1 LVLEAG
7 PIPGGCTS
15 VHEPEGYEFNKGL
28 HSVGDLDLVANP
40 KALHG
45 HALDYVTG
53 GKLEWSKL
61 PNVHEVAALPRGDKY
76 GWASTLEENLGALC
90 QRFPAHARELHRY
103 FDVEEAVQSGG
114 WSWALTKLLPQ
125 WVPEAVRRAAFVG
138 LGGAWRRYMGR
149 SLQDVLKDEF
159 HFSDELVTL
168 FAYMYGNYGR
178 TPDAAPFTLHASV
191 MYHYRL
197 GGYYPV
203 GGPAQ
208 IAHTIVPIIEAAGGQ
223 VAVSSPVKNIIVDDN
238 RAVGVTLEDG
248 QEIRSPLIVS
258 AASAYETFMRM
269 LPPELSRK
277 HGYTKL
283 FDHLGASPAH
293 VYLFAA
299 YDERME
305 LPRHITW
312 QLPDYDDVEPND
324 IVKADGLFKK
334 ELRFKNGPSYVIA
347 PSSRDPAFAQRYP
360 NTSTVIVLTEAGPD
374 WVERCRTDAGF
385 AAELEAK
392 ATEGLMDTAHKYLP
406 ALRGKTPA
414 YMKVGTPVGCNVR
427 ALNGC
432 SYGLE
437 AAGSRFS
444 HHTHALR
451 PQTKV
456 AGLYLTGQDSF
467 FPGIAGAVMSARF
480 TYAALSGDL
489 LHVVSAEK
497 SPLARALPR
506 PESESDP
513 ESVRPAA

>member
-1 LVLEAG
+1 
-7 PIPGGCTS
+7 

-28 HSVGDLDLVANP
+28 HSVGDLDIVANP
-40 KALHG
+40 KALHRY
-45 HALDYVTG
+45 AIDYVTG
-53 GKLEWSKL
+53 GKLEWAKL
-61 PNVHEVAALPRGDKY
+61 PSVHEVAAMPRGGEF
-76 GWASTLEENLGALC
+76 GWASTLEENLAELTK
-90 QRFPAHARELHRY
+90 RFPAHARELHRY
-103 FDVEEAVQSGG
+103 FDVEESVQSGG
-114 WSWALTKLLPQ
+114 WTWALTKLLPN
-125 WVPEAVRRAAFVG
+125 WVPEAVRRAGFAAI
-138 LGGAWRRYMGR
+138 GGPWRNYMSR
-149 SLQDVLKDEF
+149 SLAGVLKEEF
-159 HFSDELVTL
+159 NFSDELVAL
-168 FAYMYGNYGR
+168 FSYMYGNYGR
-178 TPDAAPFTLHASV
+178 TPDRAPFTLHASV

-223 VAVSSPVKNIIVDDN
+223 VAVSSPVKNIIVDGN

-248 QEIRSPLIVS
+248 REIRSPMVVS

-269 LPPELSRK
+269 LPHDVSQR

-283 FDHLGASPAH
+283 FDELGPSPAH

-299 YDERME
+299 YDERIE

-312 QLPDYDDVEPND
+312 QLPDYADVEPHD
-324 IVKADGLFKK
+324 IVKADALFKK

-360 NTSTVIVLTEAGPD
+360 NTSTIIVLTEAAPD

-385 AAELEAK
+385 KAELEAK
-392 ATEGLMDTAHKYLP
+392 ATEGLFDTAYKYLP
-406 ALRGKTPA
+406 GVRGKTPS
-414 YMKVGTPVGCNVR
+414 YLKVGTPVGCNVR
-427 ALNGC
+427 ALNGA

-480 TYAALSGDL
+480 TYAALSNDF
-489 LHVVSAEK
+489 LHVISQEK
-497 SPLARALPR
+497 SPLARALP
-506 PESESDP
+506 EP